1 MLLRYTCS
9 SNAYQQ
15 KVGSWIPIL
24 SETRGRSIFYLSNLY
39 TISSLN
45 YFFKKYIRMH
55 RRTLNSDTKIS
66 LETFED
72 AESVIRNSKS
82 KKDRQHNGQRKRV
95 KTSNG

>member
-1 MLLRYTCS
+1 
-9 SNAYQQ
+9 
-15 KVGSWIPIL
+15 
-24 SETRGRSIFYLSNLY
+24 
-39 TISSLN
+39 
-45 YFFKKYIRMH
+45 MH

-95 KTSNG
+95 KTSNGWQNTTQRPKVKQQQLLKNRIELSYPED